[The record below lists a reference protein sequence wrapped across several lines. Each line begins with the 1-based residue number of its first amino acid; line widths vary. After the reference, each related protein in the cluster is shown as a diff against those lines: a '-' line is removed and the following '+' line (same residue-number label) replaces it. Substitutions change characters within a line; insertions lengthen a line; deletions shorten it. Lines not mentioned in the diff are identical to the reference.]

1 MDLFKLY
8 FKRLFASALIAISMI
23 SCNRQTTENQ
33 NDSKLFN
40 LRNDVLNFVGTP
52 DSAYSRSSLV
62 FSDQGAWFGFGLH
75 DETHQSMGFSGPFLM
90 TQENG
95 VWCSQDL
102 VKFNINGINPE
113 EFDRIQT
120 SDNSHLQQ
128 VFESKSLRIKQ
139 DLHFIS
145 GSSVLISTKVTN
157 LSTKKF
163 SLQSDFSGRLFLE
176 GMSIQGI
183 KNGISLQSDKS
194 RAIGSVKLCTGEPT
208 SITVEKESYQIS
220 LSAIDLAQNET
231 KEFIVAV
238 SFIFPEYT
246 RENENALIVQAA
258 QDYDASLEVRQLEK
272 SKQINSLEKKLDANW
287 TDDVYKD
294 LLTKSVLTL
303 QNNWRIPTGELKHA
317 GVFPSYHY
325 VWFNG
330 FWAWD
335 SWKHA
340 AALAHYD
347 VELAKNQIRAM
358 YDFQDKNGF
367 IPDCIYRDTLIE
379 KHNYRNTKAP
389 LSGWAVWEVFS
400 QDQDLKFLNEL
411 YPLVK
416 KQHTWWYQFRDHDQD
431 GLCEYGSTDGSLI
444 AAKWESGMD
453 NAVRFDESAIL
464 KNRNGAYSL
473 NQESVD
479 LNAYL
484 FAEKRFL
491 LEMANALNKSEDVK
505 KLQKEMEVL
514 KAQIQT
520 TFFDKKTGWF
530 YDVSLDGKT
539 FVDVMGCEGW
549 IPLWAGCA
557 TDNQARKVHKNIM
570 NKQFFNTKVPL
581 PTLSASHPKFNPDGG
596 YWRGP
601 NWLDQSYFGVV
612 GLHEYGFHNDA
623 YALTRKLMHNA
634 EGVLQKG
641 QAIRENYNPM
651 TGDGLESYNFSWSAA
666 HYLLLLLNE

>member
-1 MDLFKLY
+1 MNLSKVY
-8 FKRLFASALIAISMI
+8 FKQFSVITLIAICAI

-33 NDSKLFN
+33 NNSKLLN
-40 LRNDVLNFVGTP
+40 LRDDVLNFVGTP

-75 DETHQSMGFSGPFLM
+75 DETHSSMGFSGPFLM

-95 VWCSQDL
+95 VWSSQDL
-102 VKFNINGINPE
+102 VKFNINGINSKKFE
-113 EFDRIQT
+113 RIQT
-120 SDNSHLQQ
+120 SDNSHLRQI
-128 VFESKSLRIKQ
+128 FENKLLRVEQ

-157 LSTKKF
+157 
-163 SLQSDFSGRLFLE
+163 QSNKTITLHPDFSGNLFLE
-176 GMSIQGI
+176 GVTIQGI
-183 KNGISLQSDKS
+183 GDGIELRSDKS
-194 RAIGSVKLCTGEPT
+194 RAVGSVKLCKGELN
-208 SITVEKESYQIS
+208 SINVDEESYKIS
-220 LSAIDLAQNET
+220 LSDIDLAKNET
-231 KEFIVAV
+231 KEYIVAV
-238 SFIFPEYT
+238 CFIFPEYSSED
-246 RENENALIVQAA
+246 ENTLIARSA
-258 QDYDASLEVRQLEK
+258 QNYNASLEVRRLEK
-272 SKQINSLEKKLDANW
+272 SDQINSLEKKLDAKW

-294 LLTKSVLTL
+294 LLSKSVLTL
-303 QNNWRIPTGELKHA
+303 QNNWRIPAGELKYA

-325 VWFNG
+325 SWFNG

-347 VELAKNQIRAM
+347 ISLAKNQIRAM
-358 YDFQDKNGF
+358 YDFQDKDGF

-379 KHNYRNTKAP
+379 QHNYRNTKAP
-389 LSGWAVWEVFS
+389 LSGWAVWKIFD
-400 QDQDLKFLNEL
+400 QDQDLAFLAEL
-411 YPLVK
+411 YPLVA
-416 KQHTWWYQFRDHDQD
+416 KQHSWWYLFLDHDHD

-453 NAVRFDESAIL
+453 NAVRFDKSMIL
-464 KNRNGAYSL
+464 KNREGAYSL

-491 LEMANALNKSEDVK
+491 LKMARALNKQKDVK
-505 KLQKEMEVL
+505 ELQREIKIL
-514 KAQIQT
+514 RTQIQT
-520 TFFDKKTGWF
+520 TFFDENSGWF

-539 FVDVMGCEGW
+539 FINAMGCEGW

-557 TDNQARKVHKNIM
+557 TVEQAKKVKENIM
-570 NKQFFNTKVPL
+570 NKKLFNTKVPL
-581 PTLSASHPKFNPDGG
+581 PTLSASHPKFEPDGG

-612 GLHEYGFHNDA
+612 GLHEYGFHNEA
-623 YALTRKLMHNA
+623 YELTRKLMHNG
-634 EGVLQKG
+634 EGVLEKG
-641 QAIRENYNPM
+641 LAIRENYNPI

-666 HYLLLLLNE
+666 HYLLLLINE